1 MVRILVRIGL
11 RNVLLLGGAFSDR
24 RCDRQC
30 DELDSAGDL
39 LRLPSAAAGFR
50 RSGGAGRAVEEVGR
64 LVAFGGQ

>member
-30 DELDSAGDL
+30 DELDSAG
-39 LRLPSAAAGFR
+39 FR
-50 RSGGAGRAVEEVGR
+50 RSDGAGQAVEEVGR